1 MSIQAPAT
9 GIPDPEPPV
18 EDGFDMKDADLTA
31 PKDLEALAAG
41 PLEQD
46 PKLEPSPHSKP
57 CSLCGHIAA
66 MSLYDAKSILP
77 KSGISYV
84 RANAGNKSVVDV

>member
-31 PKDLEALAAG
+31 PKDLEALAA
-41 PLEQD
+41 
-46 PKLEPSPHSKP
+46 EPPE
-57 CSLCGHIAA
+57 
-66 MSLYDAKSILP
+66 
-77 KSGISYV
+77 
-84 RANAGNKSVVDV
+84 

>member
-18 EDGFDMKDADLTA
+18 EDGFDMKDADLMA
-31 PKDLEALAAG
+31 PKDLEVLAVE
-41 PLEQD
+41 PLTRTSNLNQV
-46 PKLEPSPHSKP
+46 PIASPVRSAD
-57 CSLCGHIAA
+57 IAV

-84 RANAGNKSVVDV
+84 RANAGNESVVDV